1 MKVLELLGHDRDG
14 HSDAQVFCEREQ
26 RAVSVDDCE
35 RCEHCAHASKTSSP
49 RDWVI
54 VCEYAER
61 RVTERGT
68 LAAE

>member
-1 MKVLELLGHDRDG
+1 MKVLELLEQERSGHA
-14 HSDAQVFCEREQ
+14 SLAVYCEREQ
-26 RAVSVDDCE
+26 RAVSVDECE
-35 RCEHCAHASKTSSP
+35 RCEHCAHLSKTSSP

-54 VCEYAER
+54 VCEHAER